1 MVDFNPFENV
11 LLLSH
16 SQNMKYAN
24 RKLKDLVDVFL
35 QKKKN
40 KQPQTNRER
49 TFYLNVTLMQSKRG
63 LDKMAL
69 VQKDTTKSH
78 VGCGS

>member
-35 QKKKN
+35 QKKK
-40 KQPQTNRER
+40 KTNNPRPTEREH
-49 TFYLNVTLMQSKRG
+49 FILTL
-63 LDKMAL
+63 L
-69 VQKDTTKSH
+69 
-78 VGCGS
+78 

>member
-35 QKKKN
+35 QKKK
-40 KQPQTNRER
+40 KPTTPDQQRENI
-49 TFYLNVTLMQSKRG
+49 LS
-63 LDKMAL
+63 
-69 VQKDTTKSH
+69 
-78 VGCGS
+78 